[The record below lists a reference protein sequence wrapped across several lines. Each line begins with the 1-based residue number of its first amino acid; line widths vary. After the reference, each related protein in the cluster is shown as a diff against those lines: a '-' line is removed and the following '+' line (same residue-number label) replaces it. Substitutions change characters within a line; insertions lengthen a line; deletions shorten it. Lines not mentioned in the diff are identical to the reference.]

1 MPDMQECPPCE
12 EGLPPWLATFADLMS
27 LLMCFFVLLLSFAEM
42 DAVRFKKMADS
53 MKDAFGVQREIP
65 ASEIVKGISV
75 VKMEFT
81 PGKPEPTLL
90 KEIKQMT
97 TDDMSQN
104 LDVDQDKKD
113 EMEANEEPDIN
124 EELMAAMLRKMA
136 EQADKTAEE
145 LKEDLAEEIEKG
157 MVEVEHDETRVIIR
171 IQEKGSFGSGSD
183 QPHPEFFDVMDKIS
197 VVVASQEGEIVV
209 AGHTDDIPISTL
221 RFRSNWELSTA
232 RAVTVVHALLRHP
245 NVDMGRVKI
254 EGYADTQPI
263 VPNDSAE
270 NRARNR
276 RVELVLEQGQHI
288 DSGKEIQATK
298 KTSG

>member
-1 MPDMQECPPCE
+1 MAEAPECPPCE
-12 EGLPPWLATFADLMS
+12 EGLPPWMGTFADLMS

-53 MKDAFGVQREIP
+53 MKDAFGVQKEIP
-65 ASEIVKGISV
+65 ANEIVKGTSV
-75 VKMEFT
+75 VKMEFS
-81 PGKPEPTLL
+81 PGKPQPTLIN
-90 KEIKQMT
+90 EIRQQT
-97 TDDMSQN
+97 TDDTNKN
-104 LDVDQDKKD
+104 LDITEEKKSDMEVDDALV
-113 EMEANEEPDIN
+113 EA
-124 EELMAAMLRKMA
+124 LLQKVA
-136 EQADKTAEE
+136 EQAEQTAEE
-145 LKEDLAEEIEKG
+145 LKEDLKEEIKAG
-157 MVEVEHDETRVIIR
+157 MVEVDFDETRVIVR

-183 QPHPEFFDVMDKIS
+183 QPNPDFFEVMDKIG
-197 VVVASQEGEIVV
+197 VIVASQEGDIVV

-254 EGYADTQPI
+254 EGYADTQPL
-263 VPNDSAE
+263 VPNDSPE

-288 DSGKEIQATK
+288 NPGKEIRALDHE
-298 KTSG
+298 

>member
-1 MPDMQECPPCE
+1 MWLMADVPECPPCD

-65 ASEIVKGISV
+65 SSEVVKGTSV
-75 VKMEFT
+75 IKMEYT
-81 PGKPEPTLL
+81 PGKPQPTLIN
-90 KEIKQMT
+90 EIRQQT
-97 TDDMSQN
+97 TDENNEN
-104 LDVDQDKKD
+104 LGITEEKSEEVEVD
-113 EMEANEEPDIN
+113 
-124 EELMAAMLRKMA
+124 EELIEALLKKVA
-136 EQADKTAEE
+136 EQAEQTAEE
-145 LKEDLAEEIEKG
+145 LKEDLKEEIQEG
-157 MVEVEHDETRVIIR
+157 MVEIDFDETRVIVR
-171 IQEKGSFGSGSD
+171 IQEKGSFASGSD
-183 QPHPEFFDVMDKIS
+183 QPHPDFFEVMDKIG
-197 VVVASQEGEIVV
+197 VVVASQEGDIVV
-209 AGHTDDIPISTL
+209 AGHTDDVPISTM
-221 RFRSNWELSTA
+221 RFRSNWELSSA

-254 EGYADTQPI
+254 EGYADTRPI

-288 DSGKEIQATK
+288 NPGREIRA
-298 KTSG
+298 SEHE